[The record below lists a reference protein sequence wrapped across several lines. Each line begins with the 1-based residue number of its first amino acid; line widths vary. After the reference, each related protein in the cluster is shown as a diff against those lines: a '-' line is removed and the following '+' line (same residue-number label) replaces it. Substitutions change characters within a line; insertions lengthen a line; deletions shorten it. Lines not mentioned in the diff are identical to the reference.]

1 MMKTVAIIGAG
12 RIFTKHFQAIKF
24 LKKKFKIMGVYDKKN
39 YRNLEAA
46 NFCGTKIFKSYDEL
60 IKNTNPD
67 IVVILVESGYHLKVC
82 KDIIIKHKIRNFIIE
97 KPIDVSAKKI
107 LEFKKFIKDKNI
119 NIFTVKQNRFNKSI
133 VKAKELIDKKL
144 IGSIFMISASCKW
157 RRDQSYYN
165 QDQWRGKRNLDGGVL
180 MNQAIHHIDLLLYLV
195 GDIKSVAGY
204 GGTRFVKIQSEN
216 IAVASL
222 QFTNGCVG
230 TIEATTA
237 TAPKDYEGSI
247 TILGSKGIIKIGGFA
262 SNKLELFSNFNNK
275 KINLNKYSSEISN
288 VYGQGHKDFYKFVF
302 NFLNN
307 KIKTNEF
314 DLNNSIKSVKV
325 AEAIVKS
332 FKSNSKIIIK
342 K

>member
-1 MMKTVAIIGAG
+1 MKTIAIIGAG
-12 RIFTKHFQAIKF
+12 RIFSKHFHSIKS
-24 LKKKFKIMGVYDKKN
+24 LNKKFKIVGVYDRKHDRNIASSNLCKTSI
-39 YRNLEAA
+39 YRD
-46 NFCGTKIFKSYDEL
+46 YDEL
-60 IKNTNPD
+60 ISITKPD
-67 IVVILVESGYHLKVC
+67 IVVILVESGSHLKLC

-97 KPIDVSAKKI
+97 KPIDVSVKKI
-107 LEFKKFIKDKNI
+107 LKFKKFIKGKNI

-180 MNQAIHHIDLLLYLV
+180 MNQAIHHIDLLIYLA
-195 GDIKSVAGY
+195 GNIKSVAGY
-204 GGTRFVKIQSEN
+204 GSTRFIKIQSEN

-237 TAPKDYEGSI
+237 SAPRDYEGSI
-247 TILGSKGIIKIGGFA
+247 TIMGSKGMIKIGGFA

-288 VYGQGHKDFYKFVF
+288 VYGQGHKDFYKFTH

-307 KIKTNEF
+307 KIKINEF

-332 FKSNSKIIIK
+332 FKSNSKIMIK